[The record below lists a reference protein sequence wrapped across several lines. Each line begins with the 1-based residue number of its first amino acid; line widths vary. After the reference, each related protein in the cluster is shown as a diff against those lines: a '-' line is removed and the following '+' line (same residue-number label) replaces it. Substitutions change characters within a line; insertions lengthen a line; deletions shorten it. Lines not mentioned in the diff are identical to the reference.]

1 MAFSTKVNPR
11 GRGLYRGSIGGQDD
25 RKEEGGGGAEEEGG
39 ERRVYK
45 GELIVS
51 KTARTAP

>member
-1 MAFSTKVNPR
+1 MVEGCIADRSA
-11 GRGLYRGSIGGQDD
+11 GRMIVKKR
-25 RKEEGGGGAEEEGG
+25 GGGAEEEGG